1 MKRKILIALCIVMMI
16 LAMLMLIYPI
26 VSNWYN
32 QHKQS
37 SICLAYA
44 AEIEKKDNTALEK
57 MYQEAEKYNK
67 AIAPG
72 CKYSEEEL
80 NEASAD
86 YENLL
91 NINKN
96 GIMGYVEIPKLDINL
111 PIYHGTESSTLEL
124 GCGHLLGSS
133 LPIGGKGTHSILTAH
148 SGLASKK
155 MFSDIDL
162 LENGDQIKIQVL
174 NKALVYEV
182 FEKNVILP
190 EETEDIGIRKNMDL
204 CSLITCTPFGVNTH
218 RLVVTARR
226 VVEAEEKI
234 ENVIVESSSLSIW
247 EQEYLNGISK
257 GLSLLAILCTMTLP
271 VRIYYNRKNRKGRMR

>member
-26 VSNWYN
+26 ASNWYN

-57 MYQEAEKYNK
+57 MYREAEKYNK

-80 NEASAD
+80 NEASVD

-91 NINKN
+91 NIDKN

-133 LPIGGKGTHSILTAH
+133 LPVGGKGTHSILTAH

-162 LENGDQIKIQVL
+162 LENGDRIKIRVL
-174 NKALVYEV
+174 NKTLVYEV

-257 GLSLLAILCTMTLP
+257 GLSLLVILCTMTLP
-271 VRIYYNRKNRKGRMR
+271 VRIYYNRKGRMR